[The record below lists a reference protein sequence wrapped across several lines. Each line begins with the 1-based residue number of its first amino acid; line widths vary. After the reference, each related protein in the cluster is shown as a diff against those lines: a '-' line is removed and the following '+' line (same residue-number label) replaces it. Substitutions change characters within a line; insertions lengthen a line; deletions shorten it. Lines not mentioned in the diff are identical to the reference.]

1 VPYRELQ
8 LTLDDI
14 AFQYVLLFSFL
25 PRLLLL
31 GAGLGQSPTDA
42 TTSLQRLAL
51 ADKIHVALLTL
62 KEYPLKF
69 KAS

>member
-8 LTLDDI
+8 MTLDDI
-14 AFQYVLLFSFL
+14 AFQYVLLLSL
-25 PRLLLL
+25 LSRTLLL

-42 TTSLQRLAL
+42 KTSLHDLAL
-51 ADKIHVALLTL
+51 TDKIYVAPFTL
-62 KEYPLKF
+62 EEYPLEF